1 METFIIIYMIAN
13 EIVGVVI
20 AIGFIKYL
28 RKSGFFIQRKIEKW
42 RSNKPF
48 VDREFWDAF
57 NYFENALKE
66 AKKQGKTELHIAAL
80 SILDEAY
87 CILMDNINPDISD
100 APLYVVVHLYSPAYQ
115 EMIDSYG
122 IKIIPV
128 Y

>member
-1 METFIIIYMIAN
+1 METFIVGYMIAN
-13 EIVGVVI
+13 GIVGIVM
-20 AIGFIKYL
+20 AIGFVKYL

-66 AKKQGKTELHIAAL
+66 TKKQGKTELHIAAL
-80 SILDEAY
+80 STLDEAY
-87 CILMDNINPDISD
+87 CILMDDINPNISD
-100 APLYVVVHLYSPAYQ
+100 APLYVVVHLYSPAYR

>member
-1 METFIIIYMIAN
+1 METFIVGYMIAN
-13 EIVGVVI
+13 EIAGVVM
-20 AIGFIKYL
+20 AVGFVKYL
-28 RKSGFFIQRKIEKW
+28 RKIAKW

-48 VDREFWDAF
+48 TDREFWDAF

-66 AKKQGKTELHIAAL
+66 AKKQGKTELRIPAL
-80 SILDEAY
+80 STLDEAY
-87 CILMDNINPDISD
+87 CILMDDINPDISD

-115 EMIDSYG
+115 KMIDSYG